1 MEALRMKARKSK
13 FRVSAEAAACV
24 WFGYL
29 LLQPGWVFSQVPFYQ
44 GKTITVISGQEP
56 GGTADMRL
64 KALLP
69 YLKKHIPGQPNLVP
83 EYMPG
88 GGGRKAGN
96 YIYRTARPDGLTLG
110 FPPGGFIMFAVL
122 GETGVDYDLD
132 KFTFFGTPE
141 SDDHYVFLTRRE
153 THLNSIEKLQNA
165 SGVRVGGHSVGHI
178 IYTLGRVF
186 AYLLRLREPK
196 FITGF
201 SGPELDQAVMRGEV
215 DARVNRVATI
225 LQRNPE
231 WVEKKMADFQ
241 AIIQIPKGAKHP
253 RFSHL
258 PEIESFAKSDKERR
272 LLDINRAFRI
282 TGATFITPPGAP
294 KERVQ
299 ILREAITKVFR
310 DPEFAKDY
318 KKIVGEEPSPLMPD
332 EFDAVIRKLPRDRED
347 VELFKK
353 SPAPVRYPSIEIVG
367 PWEYPVPSFGFR
379 VSRFEC
385 RNFKLGTRNSSLPR
399 PEARSAIVLR

>member
-1 MEALRMKARKSK
+1 MNGRKIK

-24 WFGYL
+24 GFGYL
-29 LLQPGWVFSQVPFYQ
+29 LLQPGWVFCQAPFYQ

-56 GGTADMRL
+56 GGTGDMRL

-88 GGGRKAGN
+88 GGGRKAAN
-96 YIYRTARPDGLTLG
+96 YVYRTARADGLTLG

-141 SDDHYVFLTRRE
+141 SHDHYVFLTRRDAN
-153 THLNSIEKLQNA
+153 LNSIEKLQSA
-165 SGVRVGGHSVGHI
+165 SGVRVGGHSVGHS
-178 IYTLGRVF
+178 IYTLGRMF

-225 LQRNPE
+225 LQRHPE
-231 WVEKKMADFQ
+231 WVENKMADFQ
-241 AIIQIPKGAKHP
+241 AILQVPKGAKHP

-258 PEIESFAKSDKERR
+258 PEIESFATSDKERR
-272 LLDINRAFRI
+272 VLEINRAFMT
-282 TGATFITPPGAP
+282 TGATFIAPPGTP
-294 KERVQ
+294 KERIQ
-299 ILREAITKVFR
+299 IIREAITKVFN
-310 DPEFAKDY
+310 DPEFYKDY
-318 KKIVGEEPSPLMPD
+318 KKIVGEEPSPLMPE
-332 EFDAVIRKLPRDRED
+332 EFDAVMKQLPRDRED

-353 SPAPVRYPSIEIVG
+353 IAGAGPLPSH
-367 PWEYPVPSFGFR
+367 
-379 VSRFEC
+379 
-385 RNFKLGTRNSSLPR
+385 
-399 PEARSAIVLR
+399 

>member
-1 MEALRMKARKSK
+1 MKTKK
-13 FRVSAEAAACV
+13 GKIRVFVEGAAYL

-29 LLQPGWVFSQVPFYQ
+29 LFQPGWVFGQVPFYH

-56 GGTADMRL
+56 GGTGDMRL

-88 GGGRKAGN
+88 GGGRKAAN
-96 YIYRTARPDGLTLG
+96 YIYRSARADGLTLG
-110 FPPGGFIMFAVL
+110 FPPGGFIVFAVL

-153 THLNSIEKLQNA
+153 ANLNSIEKLQGA
-165 SGVRVGGHSVGHI
+165 TGVRVGGHSVGHT
-178 IYTLGRVF
+178 IYTLGRMF
-186 AYLLRLREPK
+186 AFLLRLREPK

-201 SGPELDQAVMRGEV
+201 SGPELDQSVMRGEV

-241 AIIQIPKGAKHP
+241 AILQIPKGAKHP

-258 PEIESFAKSDKERR
+258 PEIESFAKSERERR
-272 LLDINRAFRI
+272 LLEINRAFRI
-282 TGATFITPPGAP
+282 TGATFITPPGVP
-294 KERVQ
+294 KDRVQ
-299 ILREAITKVFR
+299 IIREAIVKVFK
-310 DPEFAKDY
+310 DPEFSKDY
-318 KKIVGEEPSPLMPD
+318 KKMVGEEPSPLMPE
-332 EFDAVIRKLPRDRED
+332 EFDAVMKKLPRDRED

-353 SPAPVRYPSIEIVG
+353 IAGAGPLPSH
-367 PWEYPVPSFGFR
+367 
-379 VSRFEC
+379 
-385 RNFKLGTRNSSLPR
+385 
-399 PEARSAIVLR
+399 

>member
-1 MEALRMKARKSK
+1 MEKPTLKQPAESDAGMEVLRMKARKSK
-13 FRVSAEAAACV
+13 FRISVDAAAYL

-29 LLQPGWVFSQVPFYQ
+29 LLQPSWVFSQVPFYQ

-56 GGTADMRL
+56 GGTGDMRL

-88 GGGRKAGN
+88 GGGRKAAN
-96 YIYRTARPDGLTLG
+96 YVYRTARPDGLTLG
-110 FPPGGFIMFAVL
+110 FPPGGFIVFAVL

-132 KFTFFGTPE
+132 KFTFLGTPE
-141 SDDHYVFLTRRE
+141 SDDHYVFLTQRE
-153 THLNSIEKLQNA
+153 ANLNSIEKLQSA
-165 SGVRVGGHSVGHI
+165 TGVRVGGHSVGHT

-201 SGPELDQAVMRGEV
+201 SGPELDQAVQRGEV

-231 WVEKKMADFQ
+231 WVEKKMVDFQ
-241 AIIQIPKGAKHP
+241 AILQIPKGAKHP

-272 LLDINRAFRI
+272 LLEINRAFRI

-299 ILREAITKVFR
+299 ILREAIGKVFK
-310 DPEFAKDY
+310 DPAFYKDY
-318 KKIVGEEPSPLMPD
+318 KKMVGEEPSPLMPE
-332 EFDAVIRKLPRDRED
+332 EFDTLIKKLPR
-347 VELFKK
+347 
-353 SPAPVRYPSIEIVG
+353 
-367 PWEYPVPSFGFR
+367 
-379 VSRFEC
+379 
-385 RNFKLGTRNSSLPR
+385 N
-399 PEARSAIVLR
+399 PE

>member
-1 MEALRMKARKSK
+1 MTLEVLRMKARKSK
-13 FRVSAEAAACV
+13 SRVFVAAVAYL

-56 GGTADMRL
+56 GGTGDMRL

-69 YLKKHIPGQPNLVP
+69 YLKKHIPGQPNLLP

-88 GGGRKAGN
+88 GGGRKAAN
-96 YIYRTARPDGLTLG
+96 YMYRTARADGLTLG

-122 GETGVDYDLD
+122 GETGVDYDLN

-141 SDDHYVFLTRRE
+141 SNDHYVFLTRRDAN
-153 THLNSIEKLQNA
+153 LNSIEKLQSA
-165 SGVRVGGHSVGHI
+165 TGVRVGGQSVGHTV
-178 IYTLGRVF
+178 YTLGRVF

-201 SGPELDQAVMRGEV
+201 SGPELYTAVQRGEV
-215 DARVNRVATI
+215 DSRVSRVATI

-231 WVEKKMADFQ
+231 WVEKKMVDFQ
-241 AIIQIPKGAKHP
+241 AILQIPKEAKHP
-253 RFSHL
+253 RFAHV

-272 LLDINRAFRI
+272 LLEINRAFMM
-282 TGATFITPPGAP
+282 TGATFITPPGVPEA
-294 KERVQ
+294 RVQ
-299 ILREAITKVFR
+299 ILREAIGKVFK
-310 DPEFAKDY
+310 DPEFY
-318 KKIVGEEPSPLMPD
+318 KAYTKMVGEEPSPLMPE
-332 EFDAVIRKLPRDRED
+332 EFDKVMKQLPRDRED

-353 SPAPVRYPSIEIVG
+353 IAGAG
-367 PWEYPVPSFGFR
+367 P
-379 VSRFEC
+379 
-385 RNFKLGTRNSSLPR
+385 LPTH
-399 PEARSAIVLR
+399 

>member
-1 MEALRMKARKSK
+1 MEVLRMKARKCR
-13 FRVSAEAAACV
+13 FRVSVEAV
-24 WFGYL
+24 IYLWFGYL
-29 LLQPGWVFSQVPFYQ
+29 LLQPSWVFSQVPFYQ

-56 GGTADMRL
+56 GGTGDMRL

-88 GGGRKAGN
+88 GGGRKAAN
-96 YIYRTARPDGLTLG
+96 YVYRTARADGLTLG
-110 FPPGGFIMFAVL
+110 FPPGGFIVFAVL

-153 THLNSIEKLQNA
+153 ANLNSIDKLQSA
-165 SGVRVGGHSVGHI
+165 TGVRVGGHSVGHT

-201 SGPELDQAVMRGEV
+201 SGPELDQAVQRGEV

-231 WVEKKMADFQ
+231 WVEKKMVDFQ
-241 AIIQIPKGAKHP
+241 AILQIPKGAKHP

-272 LLDINRAFRI
+272 LLEINRAFRI

-299 ILREAITKVFR
+299 ILREAISKVFK
-310 DPEFAKDY
+310 DPEFSKDY
-318 KKIVGEEPSPLMPD
+318 KKLVGEEPSPLMPE
-332 EFDAVIRKLPRDRED
+332 EFDAVIKKLPRDRED

-353 SPAPVRYPSIEIVG
+353 IAGAG
-367 PWEYPVPSFGFR
+367 P
-379 VSRFEC
+379 
-385 RNFKLGTRNSSLPR
+385 LPTH
-399 PEARSAIVLR
+399 